1 MLNVRYFGINE
12 LRQYKIIVIN
22 FFPVIEV
29 VQMRLRMS
37 TCAEMEQPFQ
47 YKE

>member
-1 MLNVRYFGINE
+1 MLNVILE
-12 LRQYKIIVIN
+12 LMNYDNITLLLEI